1 MKKILF
7 GVSVVIN
14 LVLVAMVVGVL
25 PFLLTLSFIIIALL
39 TWYISRLTAQSN
51 EMVKDLDSFYSNLDD
66 FEKHLDE
73 IHGLETFYGDQNL
86 QGLLKH
92 SRALLNEMYDFQEKY
107 QLNEEIDFDETQEDA
122 PT

>member
-1 MKKILF
+1 VKKILF

-92 SRALLNEMYDFQEKY
+92 S
-107 QLNEEIDFDETQEDA
+107 
-122 PT
+122 